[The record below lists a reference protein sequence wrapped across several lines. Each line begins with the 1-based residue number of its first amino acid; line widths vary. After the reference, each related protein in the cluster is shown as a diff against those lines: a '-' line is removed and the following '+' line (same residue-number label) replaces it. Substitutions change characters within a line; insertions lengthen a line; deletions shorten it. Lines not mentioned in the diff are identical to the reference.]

1 MKGEGLVM
9 AYMLQNFK
17 YYLLDQS
24 FKLSIDN
31 LVVKYLV
38 NNTMLEG

>member
-1 MKGEGLVM
+1 MKGKVLVM
-9 AYMLQNFK
+9 AYMLQNLK

-31 LVVKYLV
+31 LVVKYSV

>member
-1 MKGEGLVM
+1 MKAKGLVM

-24 FKLSIDN
+24 FKSSIDN